1 MDLSRESLDR
11 EFPWRLSTIQMNHAA
26 VSPLP
31 ARAVAA
37 LAEYAQLL
45 STRGPLAFP
54 EMSARLAALRE
65 DAARLLGVTEALG
78 GASSIAIVPNTTYG
92 LALVAQGLDWHP
104 GDVVVTTESE
114 FPANLTPWLDL
125 ARYGVEV
132 RRVPT
137 RDGAFTAGE
146 VFAACDAR
154 TRLVSLSL
162 VAYHTGFVAPA
173 AEVGAFCRESG
184 IAFGLDAIQAAGAI
198 PVDVAALGAD
208 FLSAD
213 GHKWMLGPEGCGLF
227 FTTPAF
233 RARLRPPSGWMN
245 LKRTNPAQYDVGDR
259 PEYVEDATK
268 FEIGAPPMPG
278 STPPR
283 LDRPASGGRERGDR
297 RQDSRGA
304 RSPRGR
310 APPPRLAAGPPPAG
324 GPFRDPLGAAAGRN
338 GPAPRDEAPR
348 VERRRLLG
356 PRGVPQ
362 ALAALRKRAG
372 GRGPGPRSPRSA
384 LSRALGVSERSPG
397 ARRRPAGRPGSS
409 PRGR

>member
-11 EFPWRLSTIQMNHAA
+11 ELPSRLTTIQMNHAA

-31 ARAVAA
+31 ARAAAA
-37 LAEYAQLL
+37 LGEYARVL

-54 EMSARLAALRE
+54 ELSARIAALRE
-65 DAARLLGVTEALG
+65 AGARLLGVTEALG

-92 LALVAQGLDWHP
+92 LTLVAQGLDWHP

-132 RRVPT
+132 RRIPT

-245 LKRTNPAQYDVGDR
+245 LKRTNPAQYDVGER
-259 PEYVEDATK
+259 PEYVDDATK

-278 STPPR
+278 VYA
-283 LDRPASGGRERGDR
+283 LHASLGLL
-297 RQDSRGA
+297 
-304 RSPRGR
+304 
-310 APPPRLAAGPPPAG
+310 LAAGSAAIGTRIRAVVSALEEGLPRLGWEPVLHGQEIRSGILSSRPPAG
-324 GPFRDPLGAAAGRN
+324 TDPRRAWSHLESN
-338 GPAPRDEAPR
+338 GVSCSA
-348 VERRRLLG
+348 
-356 PRGVPQ
+356 
-362 ALAALRKRAG
+362 RAG
-372 GRGPGPRSPRSA
+372 FLRLSPHFGNEPEDA
-384 LSRALGVSERSPG
+384 
-397 ARRRPAGRPGSS
+397 ARVLDLLARL
-409 PRGR
+409 

>member
-11 EFPWRLSTIQMNHAA
+11 EFPWRLTTIQMNHAA

-54 EMSARLAALRE
+54 EMAARVAALRE
-65 DAARLLGVTEALG
+65 DAAKLLGVTAALG

-132 RRVPT
+132 RRIPT

-146 VFAACDAR
+146 LFAACDAR

-162 VAYHTGFVAPA
+162 AAYHTGFVAPA

-184 IAFGLDAIQAAGAI
+184 IVFGLDAIQAAGAI

-208 FLSAD
+208 YLSAD

-233 RARLRPPSGWMN
+233 RARLRPPSGWLN

-268 FEIGAPPMPG
+268 FEIGAPPLPG
-278 STPPR
+278 VYALHASIGLLLEAGSEAIGARIRAALAPLEEGLPR
-283 LDRPASGGRERGDR
+283 LGWEPVLHRQELRSGILS
-297 RQDSRGA
+297 SR
-304 RSPRGR
+304 
-310 APPPRLAAGPPPAG
+310 PPAG
-324 GPFRDPLGAAAGRN
+324 MDPRRAMKHLEAN
-338 GPAPRDEAPR
+338 GVACSA
-348 VERRRLLG
+348 
-356 PRGVPQ
+356 
-362 ALAALRKRAG
+362 RAG
-372 GRGPGPRSPRSA
+372 FLRLSPHFGNEPEDA
-384 LSRALGVSERSPG
+384 
-397 ARRRPAGRPGSS
+397 ARVLDLLARL
-409 PRGR
+409 

>member
-278 STPPR
+278 VYALHASIGLLLEAGSEAIGARIRAALAPLEEGLPR
-283 LDRPASGGRERGDR
+283 LGWQPVLHRQEVRSGIL
-297 RQDSRGA
+297 SA
-304 RSPRGR
+304 R
-310 APPPRLAAGPPPAG
+310 PPAG
-324 GPFRDPLGAAAGRN
+324 TDP
-338 GPAPRDEAPR
+338 
-348 VERRRLLG
+348 RRAMKHLESS
-356 PRGVPQ
+356 GV
-362 ALAALRKRAG
+362 ACSARAG
-372 GRGPGPRSPRSA
+372 FLRLSPHFGNEPEDA
-384 LSRALGVSERSPG
+384 
-397 ARRRPAGRPGSS
+397 ARVLDLLARL
-409 PRGR
+409 

>member
-11 EFPWRLSTIQMNHAA
+11 ELPSRLATIQMNHAA

-37 LAEYAQLL
+37 LAEYAHVL

-54 EMSARLAALRE
+54 EMSARIASLRE
-65 DAARLLGVTEALG
+65 AAARLLGVTEELG
-78 GASSIAIVPNTTYG
+78 GASSIAIVPNTTFG
-92 LALVAQGLDWHP
+92 LSLVAQGLDWRP
-104 GDVVVTTESE
+104 GDVVVTTGSE

-125 ARYGVEV
+125 ARLGVEV

-137 RDGAFTAGE
+137 RDGAFTAEE

-173 AEVGAFCRESG
+173 AAVGAFCRAGG
-184 IAFGLDAIQAAGAI
+184 IAFGLDAIQAVGAI

-227 FTTPAF
+227 FTTPSF
-233 RARLRPPSGWMN
+233 RARLRPPSGWSN

-259 PEYVEDATK
+259 PEYVDDATR

-278 STPPR
+278 VYALHASIGLLLEVGSQAIGARIRAVRAPLEEGLPR
-283 LDRPASGGRERGDR
+283 LGWEPVLHGQELHSGILS
-297 RQDSRGA
+297 SR
-304 RSPRGR
+304 
-310 APPPRLAAGPPPAG
+310 PPAG
-324 GPFRDPLGAAAGRN
+324 TDPRRAMRHLESN
-338 GPAPRDEAPR
+338 GVACSA
-348 VERRRLLG
+348 
-356 PRGVPQ
+356 
-362 ALAALRKRAG
+362 RAG
-372 GRGPGPRSPRSA
+372 FLRLSPHFGNEPEDA
-384 LSRALGVSERSPG
+384 SRVLDLL
-397 ARRRPAGRPGSS
+397 ARL
-409 PRGR
+409 

>member
-11 EFPWRLSTIQMNHAA
+11 EFPSRLTTIQMNHAA

-31 ARAVAA
+31 ARAAAA
-37 LAEYAQLL
+37 LGEYAELL

-54 EMSARLAALRE
+54 ELSARLAALRE
-65 DAARLLGVTEALG
+65 AGARLLGVTEALG
-78 GASSIAIVPNTTYG
+78 GPSSIAIVPNTTFG
-92 LALVAQGLDWHP
+92 LSAVAQGLDWRP

-125 ARYGVEV
+125 ARFGVEV
-132 RRVPT
+132 RRIPT
-137 RDGAFTAGE
+137 RDGAFTAEE

-173 AEVGAFCRESG
+173 AEVAAFCRESG
-184 IAFGLDAIQAAGAI
+184 IAFGLDAIQAVGAI
-198 PVDVAALGAD
+198 PVDVAALGTD

-227 FTTPAF
+227 FTTPAL

-259 PEYVEDATK
+259 PDYVDDATK

-278 STPPR
+278 VYA
-283 LDRPASGGRERGDR
+283 LHASLGLL
-297 RQDSRGA
+297 
-304 RSPRGR
+304 
-310 APPPRLAAGPPPAG
+310 LAAGSAAIGTRIRAVVSALEEGLPRLGWEPVLHGQEIRSGILSSRPPAG
-324 GPFRDPLGAAAGRN
+324 TDPRRAWSHLESN
-338 GPAPRDEAPR
+338 GVSCSA
-348 VERRRLLG
+348 
-356 PRGVPQ
+356 
-362 ALAALRKRAG
+362 RAG
-372 GRGPGPRSPRSA
+372 FLRLSPHFGNEPEDA
-384 LSRALGVSERSPG
+384 
-397 ARRRPAGRPGSS
+397 ARVLDLLARL
-409 PRGR
+409 